1 MQIAKGMIVKSNSG
15 HDKNRYFL
23 VIDLIGGH
31 AVLADGK
38 RRTLANPKKK
48 NCKHLCA
55 TNRIVEP
62 DACLTNKQIRKLLW
76 PFNYQDATQ
85 AFE

>member
-23 VIDLIGGH
+23 VIDLIGAH
-31 AVLADGK
+31 ALLADGK
-38 RRTLANPKKK
+38 RRTLAKPKQK

-62 DACLTNKQIRKLLW
+62 GAYPTDKQIRKLLW